1 MKRLISM
8 LTSFVIW
15 LALGGSA
22 VAALA
27 QAPGYA
33 NSAENNTFTIYLT
46 ALTFALGLGFIALYM
61 FIFRNERNGKFSRN
75 FIISTVTKGVSFP
88 LRVIDTHRRLSDA
101 FRKSVKSSLE
111 VELSWTPSH
120 STRPTLETS
129 SRKGPKIETYDVK
142 ITDIRSSRRSQ
153 NVGYVES

>member
-46 ALTFALGLGFIALYM
+46 ALTFALGLGFIALYLGFIALYT
-61 FIFRNERNGKFSRN
+61 FIFRNERNEKFSRN

-88 LRVIDTHRRLSDA
+88 L
-101 FRKSVKSSLE
+101 
-111 VELSWTPSH
+111 
-120 STRPTLETS
+120 
-129 SRKGPKIETYDVK
+129 
-142 ITDIRSSRRSQ
+142 
-153 NVGYVES
+153 

>member
-46 ALTFALGLGFIALYM
+46 ALTFALGLGFIDVHFQKRA
-61 FIFRNERNGKFSRN
+61 EREVFSKLHNLHCHQGR
-75 FIISTVTKGVSFP
+75 IISTS
-88 LRVIDTHRRLSDA
+88 SD
-101 FRKSVKSSLE
+101 RY
-111 VELSWTPSH
+111 T
-120 STRPTLETS
+120 
-129 SRKGPKIETYDVK
+129 
-142 ITDIRSSRRSQ
+142 
-153 NVGYVES
+153 